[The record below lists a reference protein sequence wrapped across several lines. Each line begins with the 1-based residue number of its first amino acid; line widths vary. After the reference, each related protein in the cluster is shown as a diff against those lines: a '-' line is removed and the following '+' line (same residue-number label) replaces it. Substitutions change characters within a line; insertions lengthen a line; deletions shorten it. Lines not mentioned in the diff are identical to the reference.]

1 MNAKEITYALKTGT
15 FTSQELSTIVE
26 AIKYARAEL
35 ARDIK
40 SSIRV
45 GALVQFK
52 SNRTG
57 SVYTGTVERIKI
69 KNILVNTAQG
79 RFNVPATMLEL
90 A

>member
-1 MNAKEITYALKTGT
+1 MNAREITYALKTGT
-15 FTSQELSTIVE
+15 FTSQELSNIVE

-35 ARDIK
+35 ARDVK
-40 SSIRV
+40 RSIQV
-45 GALVQFK
+45 GSLVQFR
-52 SNRTG
+52 SNRSG

-69 KNILVNTAQG
+69 KNVLVNTTQG

>member
-1 MNAKEITYALKTGT
+1 MNAREITYALKTGT
-15 FTSQELSTIVE
+15 FTSEELSTIVE

-35 ARDIK
+35 ARDVK
-40 SSIRV
+40 RSIRV
-45 GALVQFK
+45 GSLVQFRG
-52 SNRTG
+52 NRSG

-69 KNILVNTAQG
+69 KNVLVNTTQG

>member
-1 MNAKEITYALKTGT
+1 MNAREITYALKTGT

-35 ARDIK
+35 ARDVK
-40 SSIRV
+40 RSIQV
-45 GALVQFK
+45 GSLVQFR
-52 SNRTG
+52 SNRSG

-69 KNILVNTAQG
+69 KNVLVNTTQG

>member
-69 KNILVNTAQG
+69 KNVLVNTTQG

>member
-1 MNAKEITYALKTGT
+1 MNAREITYALKTGT
-15 FTSQELSTIVE
+15 FTSEELSTIVE

-35 ARDIK
+35 ARDVK
-40 SSIRV
+40 RSIRV
-45 GALVQFK
+45 GSLVQFR
-52 SNRTG
+52 SNRSG

-69 KNILVNTAQG
+69 KNVLVNTTQG